1 MSKAKVTT
9 HILVVDDEAPIRT
22 LVSQVLVGEGYEVV
36 QAASAED
43 ALKLFGEK
51 HFPLVISDIRMG
63 RMSGLELLDEI
74 KRLRPETLVVIM
86 SAYVSIDSAIAALK
100 AGAYDYLIKPFEDLE
115 LIVSVVRRAME
126 NIALIKERNSLVV
139 HLKKSNKA
147 LKELSRRFRDLAIR
161 DGLTGLYNHGYL
173 LDALAGEVARAMRYD
188 RHLSVIFLD
197 VDHFK
202 QYNDQFGHQRGD
214 MVLRQVSQI
223 LKDEIRKTDI
233 AARYGGEEF
242 VLVLPETSKQ
252 DAFVVAEK
260 IRKTVQE
267 SIANDVADEGP
278 TTVTIS
284 AGVASYMEDGTDAT
298 ELIAKADAAVYTAKN
313 DGRNAVRL
321 AS

>member
-1 MSKAKVTT
+1 MSKVTT
-9 HILVVDDEAPIRT
+9 RILVVDDEAPIRT
-22 LVSQVLVGEGYEVV
+22 MVSQVLVEEGYEVV
-36 QAASAED
+36 QATSAER
-43 ALKLFGEK
+43 ALEIFRDK

-63 RMSGLELLDEI
+63 RMSGLELLDEV

-86 SAYVSIDSAIAALK
+86 SAYVSINSAIAALK

-115 LIVSVVRRAME
+115 LIVNVVRRAIE
-126 NIALIKERNSLVV
+126 NITLIKERNSLVE

-173 LDALAGEVARAMRYD
+173 LDALAGEVARATRYD
-188 RHLSVIFLD
+188 RQLSVIFLD

-202 QYNDQFGHQRGD
+202 EYNDQFGHQGGD
-214 MVLRQVSQI
+214 MVLKQISQI
-223 LKDEIRKTDI
+223 LKGEIRKTDI

-242 VLVLPETSKQ
+242 VLVLPETSKEN
-252 DAFVVAEK
+252 AFTVAEK
-260 IRKTVQE
+260 VRKAVQG
-267 SIANDVADEGP
+267 IANDVADEGP
-278 TTVTIS
+278 TTITIS
-284 AGVASYMEDGTDAT
+284 AGVASYMDDGTDAH
-298 ELIAKADAAVYTAKN
+298 ELIAKADEAVYAAKN

>member
-1 MSKAKVTT
+1 MSKVTT
-9 HILVVDDEAPIRT
+9 RILVVDDEAPIRT
-22 LVSQVLVGEGYEVV
+22 LVSQVLVGDGYEVV
-36 QAASAED
+36 EVASAED
-43 ALKLFGEK
+43 ALKVFRDN

-126 NIALIKERNSLVV
+126 NITLIKERNSLVV

-173 LDALAGEVARAMRYD
+173 LDALAGEVSRAMRYD
-188 RHLSVIFLD
+188 RPLSVIFLD

-214 MVLRQVSQI
+214 MVLKQVSQI

-242 VLVLPETSKQ
+242 VLILPETSKK

-260 IRKTVQE
+260 VRKAVQE

>member
-1 MSKAKVTT
+1 M
-9 HILVVDDEAPIRT
+9 VVDDEAPIRT
-22 LVSQVLVGEGYEVV
+22 MVSQVLVAEGYEVV
-36 QAASAED
+36 EAASAED
-43 ALKLFGEK
+43 ALKVFRDN

-173 LDALAGEVARAMRYD
+173 LDALAGEVSRAMRYD
-188 RHLSVIFLD
+188 RPLSVIFLD

-214 MVLRQVSQI
+214 MVLKQVSQI

-260 IRKTVQE
+260 VRKAVQE

>member
-1 MSKAKVTT
+1 MSKVTT
-9 HILVVDDEAPIRT
+9 RILVVDDEAPIRT
-22 LVSQVLVGEGYEVV
+22 MVSQVLVAEGYEVV
-36 QAASAED
+36 EAASAED
-43 ALKLFGEK
+43 ALKVFGEK
-51 HFPLVISDIRMG
+51 HCPLVISDIRMG
-63 RMSGLELLDEI
+63 GMSGLELLDEV
-74 KRLRPETLVVIM
+74 KRLRPQTLVVIM

-126 NIALIKERNSLVV
+126 NITLIKERNSLVV

-202 QYNDQFGHQRGD
+202 QFNDQFGHQRGD
-214 MVLRQVSQI
+214 MVLKQVSQI

-242 VLVLPETSKQ
+242 VLILPETSKQ

-260 IRKTVQE
+260 VRKAVQE

>member
-1 MSKAKVTT
+1 MSKVTT
-9 HILVVDDEAPIRT
+9 RILVVDDEAPIRT
-22 LVSQVLVGEGYEVV
+22 MVSQVLVAEGYEVV
-36 QAASAED
+36 EAASAED
-43 ALKLFGEK
+43 ALKVFGEK
-51 HFPLVISDIRMG
+51 HCPLVISDIRMG
-63 RMSGLELLDEI
+63 GMSGLELLDEV
-74 KRLRPETLVVIM
+74 KRLRPQTLVVIM

-173 LDALAGEVARAMRYD
+173 LDALAGEVSRAMRYD
-188 RHLSVIFLD
+188 RPLSVIFLD

-214 MVLRQVSQI
+214 MVLKQVSQI

-260 IRKTVQE
+260 VRKAVQE

>member
-1 MSKAKVTT
+1 MSKVTT
-9 HILVVDDEAPIRT
+9 RILVVDDEAPIRT

-36 QAASAED
+36 EVASAED
-43 ALKLFGEK
+43 ALKVFRDN

-173 LDALAGEVARAMRYD
+173 LDALAGEVARAVRYD

-202 QYNDQFGHQRGD
+202 QFNDQFGHQRGD

-260 IRKTVQE
+260 VRKAVQE

>member
-1 MSKAKVTT
+1 MSKVTT
-9 HILVVDDEAPIRT
+9 RILVVDDEAPIRT
-22 LVSQVLVGEGYEVV
+22 LVSKVLVGEGYEVV
-36 QAASAED
+36 QATSAER
-43 ALKLFGEK
+43 ALEIFRDKD
-51 HFPLVISDIRMG
+51 FPLIISDIRMG

-173 LDALAGEVARAMRYD
+173 LDALAGEVARAVRYD

-202 QYNDQFGHQRGD
+202 QFNDQFGHQRGD
-214 MVLRQVSQI
+214 MVLKQVSQI

-242 VLVLPETSKQ
+242 VLVLPETSKE

-260 IRKTVQE
+260 VRKAVQD
-267 SIANDVADEGP
+267 SIANDV
-278 TTVTIS
+278 
-284 AGVASYMEDGTDAT
+284 TD
-298 ELIAKADAAVYTAKN
+298 
-313 DGRNAVRL
+313 
-321 AS
+321 

>member
-1 MSKAKVTT
+1 MSKVTT
-9 HILVVDDEAPIRT
+9 RILVVDDEAPIRT

-36 QAASAED
+36 EAASAED
-43 ALKLFGEK
+43 ALKVFREN
-51 HFPLVISDIRMG
+51 HFSLVISDIRMG

-173 LDALAGEVARAMRYD
+173 LDALAGEVARAVRYD

-202 QYNDQFGHQRGD
+202 QFNDQFGHQRGD

-260 IRKTVQE
+260 VRKAVQE

>member
-1 MSKAKVTT
+1 MSKVTT
-9 HILVVDDEAPIRT
+9 RILVVDDEAPIRT

-36 QAASAED
+36 EVASAED
-43 ALKLFGEK
+43 ALKVFRDN

-63 RMSGLELLDEI
+63 RMSGLELLDKI

-173 LDALAGEVARAMRYD
+173 LDALAGEVARAVRYD

-202 QYNDQFGHQRGD
+202 QFNDQFGHQRGD

-242 VLVLPETSKQ
+242 VLILPETSKK

-260 IRKTVQE
+260 VRKAVQE

>member
-1 MSKAKVTT
+1 MSKVTT
-9 HILVVDDEAPIRT
+9 RILVVDDEAPIRT

-36 QAASAED
+36 EAASAED
-43 ALKLFGEK
+43 ALKVFGEK
-51 HFPLVISDIRMG
+51 HCPLVISDIRMG
-63 RMSGLELLDEI
+63 GMSGLELLDEV
-74 KRLRPETLVVIM
+74 KRLRPQTLVVIM

-126 NIALIKERNSLVV
+126 NITLIKERNSLVV

-173 LDALAGEVARAMRYD
+173 LDALAGEVARAVRYD

-202 QYNDQFGHQRGD
+202 QFNDQFGHQRGD

-242 VLVLPETSKQ
+242 VLILPETSKK

-260 IRKTVQE
+260 VRKAVQE

>member
-1 MSKAKVTT
+1 MSKVTT
-9 HILVVDDEAPIRT
+9 RILVVDDEAPIRT
-22 LVSQVLVGEGYEVV
+22 MVSQVLVAEGYEVV
-36 QAASAED
+36 EAASAED
-43 ALKLFGEK
+43 ALKVFGEK
-51 HFPLVISDIRMG
+51 HCPLVISDIRMG
-63 RMSGLELLDEI
+63 GMSGLELLDEV
-74 KRLRPETLVVIM
+74 KRLRPQTLVVIM

-126 NIALIKERNSLVV
+126 NITLIKERNSLVV

-173 LDALAGEVARAMRYD
+173 LDALAGEVSRAMRYD
-188 RHLSVIFLD
+188 RPLSVIFLD

-202 QYNDQFGHQRGD
+202 QFNDQFGHQRGD
-214 MVLRQVSQI
+214 MVLKQVSQI

-242 VLVLPETSKQ
+242 VLILPETSKK

-260 IRKTVQE
+260 VRKAVQE

>member
-1 MSKAKVTT
+1 MSKVTT
-9 HILVVDDEAPIRT
+9 RILVVDDEAPIRT

-36 QAASAED
+36 EVASAED
-43 ALKLFGEK
+43 ALKVFRDN

-63 RMSGLELLDEI
+63 RMSGLELLDEV

-173 LDALAGEVARAMRYD
+173 LDALAGEVARAVRYD

-202 QYNDQFGHQRGD
+202 QFNDQFGHQRGD

-260 IRKTVQE
+260 VRKAVQE

>member
-1 MSKAKVTT
+1 M
-9 HILVVDDEAPIRT
+9 VVDDEAPIRT
-22 LVSQVLVGEGYEVV
+22 MVSQVLVAEGYEVV
-36 QAASAED
+36 EAASAED
-43 ALKLFGEK
+43 ALKVFGEK
-51 HFPLVISDIRMG
+51 HCPLVISDIRMG
-63 RMSGLELLDEI
+63 GMSGLELLDEV
-74 KRLRPETLVVIM
+74 KRLRPQTLVVIM

-126 NIALIKERNSLVV
+126 NITLIKERNSLVV

-173 LDALAGEVARAMRYD
+173 LDALAGEVSRAMRYD
-188 RHLSVIFLD
+188 RPLSVIFLD

-214 MVLRQVSQI
+214 MVLKQVSQI

-242 VLVLPETSKQ
+242 VLILPETSKK

-260 IRKTVQE
+260 VRKAVQE

>member
-1 MSKAKVTT
+1 M
-9 HILVVDDEAPIRT
+9 VVDDEAPIRT
-22 LVSQVLVGEGYEVV
+22 MVSQVLVAEGYEVV
-36 QAASAED
+36 EAASAED
-43 ALKLFGEK
+43 ALKVFGEK
-51 HFPLVISDIRMG
+51 HCPLVISDIRMG
-63 RMSGLELLDEI
+63 GMSGLELLDEV
-74 KRLRPETLVVIM
+74 KRLRPQTLVVIM

-126 NIALIKERNSLVV
+126 NITLIKERNSLVV

-173 LDALAGEVARAMRYD
+173 LDALAGEVARAVRYD

-214 MVLRQVSQI
+214 MVLKQVSQI

-242 VLVLPETSKQ
+242 VLILPETSKQ

-260 IRKTVQE
+260 IRKAVQE

>member
-1 MSKAKVTT
+1 MSKVTT
-9 HILVVDDEAPIRT
+9 RILVVDDEAPIRT

-36 QAASAED
+36 EVASAED
-43 ALKLFGEK
+43 ALKVFRDN

-173 LDALAGEVARAMRYD
+173 LDALAGEVARAVRYD

-202 QYNDQFGHQRGD
+202 QFNDQFGHQRGD

-242 VLVLPETSKQ
+242 VLILPETSKQ

-260 IRKTVQE
+260 VRKAVQE

>member
-1 MSKAKVTT
+1 MSKVTT
-9 HILVVDDEAPIRT
+9 RILVVDDEAPIRT
-22 LVSQVLVGEGYEVV
+22 MVSQVLVAEGYEVV
-36 QAASAED
+36 EAASAED
-43 ALKLFGEK
+43 ALKVFRDN

-63 RMSGLELLDEI
+63 RMSGLELLDKI

-126 NIALIKERNSLVV
+126 NITLIKERNSLVV

-173 LDALAGEVARAMRYD
+173 LDALAGEVARAVRYD

-202 QYNDQFGHQRGD
+202 QFNDQFGHQRGD

-260 IRKTVQE
+260 VRKAVQE

>member
-1 MSKAKVTT
+1 MSKVTT
-9 HILVVDDEAPIRT
+9 RILVVDDEAPIRT

-36 QAASAED
+36 EVASAED
-43 ALKLFGEK
+43 ALKVFRDN

-173 LDALAGEVARAMRYD
+173 LDALAGEVARAVRYD

-242 VLVLPETSKQ
+242 VLVLPETSKE

-260 IRKTVQE
+260 VRKAVQE

-284 AGVASYMEDGTDAT
+284 AGVASYMEDGTDAH

>member
-1 MSKAKVTT
+1 MSKVTT
-9 HILVVDDEAPIRT
+9 RILVVDDEAPIRT

-36 QAASAED
+36 QATSAER
-43 ALKLFGEK
+43 ALEIFRDKD
-51 HFPLVISDIRMG
+51 FPLIISDIRMG

-173 LDALAGEVARAMRYD
+173 LDALAGEVARAVRYD

-202 QYNDQFGHQRGD
+202 QFNDQFGHQRGD

-242 VLVLPETSKQ
+242 VLILPETSKK

-260 IRKTVQE
+260 VRKAVQE

>member
-1 MSKAKVTT
+1 MSKVTT
-9 HILVVDDEAPIRT
+9 RILVVDDEAPIRT

-36 QAASAED
+36 EVASAED
-43 ALKLFGEK
+43 ALKVFRDN

-63 RMSGLELLDEI
+63 RMSGLELLDKI

-173 LDALAGEVARAMRYD
+173 LDALAGEVARAVRYD

-202 QYNDQFGHQRGD
+202 QFNDQFGHQRGD
-214 MVLRQVSQI
+214 MVLRHVSQI

-260 IRKTVQE
+260 VRKAVQE

>member
-1 MSKAKVTT
+1 MSKVTT
-9 HILVVDDEAPIRT
+9 RILVVDDEAPIRT
-22 LVSQVLVGEGYEVV
+22 MVSQILVEEGYEVV
-36 QAASAED
+36 QATSAER
-43 ALKLFGEK
+43 ALEIFRDT

-63 RMSGLELLDEI
+63 RMSGLELLDEV

-100 AGAYDYLIKPFEDLE
+100 AGAYDYLIKPFENLE
-115 LIVSVVRRAME
+115 LIVNVVRRAIE
-126 NIALIKERNSLVV
+126 NITLIKERNSLVE

-173 LDALAGEVARAMRYD
+173 LDALAGEVARATRYD
-188 RHLSVIFLD
+188 RPLSVIFLD

-202 QYNDQFGHQRGD
+202 EYNDQFGHQGGD
-214 MVLRQVSQI
+214 MVLKQISRI

-242 VLVLPETSKQ
+242 VLVLPETSKEN
-252 DAFVVAEK
+252 AFAVAEK
-260 IRKTVQE
+260 IRKAVQK

-278 TTVTIS
+278 TTITIS
-284 AGVASYMEDGTDAT
+284 AGVASYMDDGTDAH
-298 ELIAKADAAVYTAKN
+298 ELIAKADEAVYAAKN

>member
-1 MSKAKVTT
+1 MSKVTT
-9 HILVVDDEAPIRT
+9 RILVVDDEAPIRT

-36 QAASAED
+36 EVASAED
-43 ALKLFGEK
+43 ALKVFRDN

-173 LDALAGEVARAMRYD
+173 LDALAGEVARAVRYD

-242 VLVLPETSKQ
+242 VLILPETSKQ

-260 IRKTVQE
+260 IRKTIQA
-267 SIANDVADEGP
+267 SIANDVTDEGP

-284 AGVASYMEDGTDAT
+284 AGVASYMVDGTDAN
-298 ELIAKADAAVYTAKN
+298 ELIAKADEAVYAAKN

>member
-1 MSKAKVTT
+1 MSKVTT
-9 HILVVDDEAPIRT
+9 RILVVDDEAPIRT

-36 QAASAED
+36 EAASAED
-43 ALKLFGEK
+43 ALKVFRDN

-173 LDALAGEVARAMRYD
+173 LDALAGEVARAVRYD

-202 QYNDQFGHQRGD
+202 QFNDQFGHQRGD

-242 VLVLPETSKQ
+242 VLVLPETSKE

-260 IRKTVQE
+260 VRKAVQE

>member
-1 MSKAKVTT
+1 MSKVTT
-9 HILVVDDEAPIRT
+9 RILVVDDEAPIRT

-36 QAASAED
+36 EAASAED
-43 ALKLFGEK
+43 ALKVFRDN

-173 LDALAGEVARAMRYD
+173 LDALAGEVSRAMRYD
-188 RHLSVIFLD
+188 RPLSVIFLD

-214 MVLRQVSQI
+214 MVLKQVSQI

-242 VLVLPETSKQ
+242 VLILPETSKK

-260 IRKTVQE
+260 VRKAVQE

>member
-1 MSKAKVTT
+1 MSKVTT
-9 HILVVDDEAPIRT
+9 RILVVDDEAPIRT
-22 LVSQVLVGEGYEVV
+22 MVSQVLVAEGYEVV
-36 QAASAED
+36 EAASAED
-43 ALKLFGEK
+43 ALKVFGEK
-51 HFPLVISDIRMG
+51 HCPLVISDIRMG
-63 RMSGLELLDEI
+63 GMSGLELLDEV
-74 KRLRPETLVVIM
+74 KRLRPQTLVVIM

-126 NIALIKERNSLVV
+126 NITLIKERNSLVV

-173 LDALAGEVARAMRYD
+173 LDALAGEVSRAMRYD
-188 RHLSVIFLD
+188 RPLSVIFLD

-214 MVLRQVSQI
+214 MVLKQVSQI

-242 VLVLPETSKQ
+242 VLILPETSKK

-260 IRKTVQE
+260 VRKAVQE

>member
-1 MSKAKVTT
+1 MSKVTT
-9 HILVVDDEAPIRT
+9 RILVVDDEAPIRT

-36 QAASAED
+36 EVASAED
-43 ALKLFGEK
+43 ALKVFRDN

-173 LDALAGEVARAMRYD
+173 LDALAGEVARAVRYD

-202 QYNDQFGHQRGD
+202 QFNDQFGHQRGD

-260 IRKTVQE
+260 VRKAVQE

-321 AS
+321 AR

>member
-1 MSKAKVTT
+1 MSKVTT
-9 HILVVDDEAPIRT
+9 RILVVDDEAPIRT

-36 QAASAED
+36 EVASAED
-43 ALKLFGEK
+43 ALKVFRDN

-161 DGLTGLYNHGYL
+161 DGLTGLYNHCYL
-173 LDALAGEVARAMRYD
+173 LDALAGEVARAVRYD

-202 QYNDQFGHQRGD
+202 QFNDQFGHQRGD

-260 IRKTVQE
+260 VRKAVQE

>member
-1 MSKAKVTT
+1 M
-9 HILVVDDEAPIRT
+9 VVDDEAPIRT
-22 LVSQVLVGEGYEVV
+22 MVSQVLVAEGYEVV
-36 QAASAED
+36 EAASAED
-43 ALKLFGEK
+43 ALKVFGEK
-51 HFPLVISDIRMG
+51 HCPLVISDIRMG
-63 RMSGLELLDEI
+63 GMSGLELLDEV
-74 KRLRPETLVVIM
+74 KRLRPQTLVVIM

-173 LDALAGEVARAMRYD
+173 LDALAGEVARAVRYD
-188 RHLSVIFLD
+188 RPLSVIFLD

-214 MVLRQVSQI
+214 MVLKQVSQI

-242 VLVLPETSKQ
+242 VLILPETSKK

-260 IRKTVQE
+260 VRKAVQE

>member
-1 MSKAKVTT
+1 
-9 HILVVDDEAPIRT
+9 
-22 LVSQVLVGEGYEVV
+22 
-36 QAASAED
+36 
-43 ALKLFGEK
+43 
-51 HFPLVISDIRMG
+51 
-63 RMSGLELLDEI
+63 
-74 KRLRPETLVVIM
+74 
-86 SAYVSIDSAIAALK
+86 
-100 AGAYDYLIKPFEDLE
+100 
-115 LIVSVVRRAME
+115 ME
-126 NIALIKERNSLVV
+126 NITLIKERNSLVV

-173 LDALAGEVARAMRYD
+173 LDALAGEVSRAMRYD
-188 RHLSVIFLD
+188 RPLSVIFLD

-214 MVLRQVSQI
+214 MVLKQVSQI

-242 VLVLPETSKQ
+242 VLILPETSKQ

-260 IRKTVQE
+260 VRKAVQE